1 MSLKSKNS
9 QIKELLYPELN
20 KQKKSKNFMIRNIK
34 NIKKLQNLNR
44 FKNNQKSSLE
54 EGKLYIFN
62 FNKII
67 SEDI

>member
-20 KQKKSKNFMIRNIK
+20 KQKKSKNLMIRNIK

>member
-20 KQKKSKNFMIRNIK
+20 KQKKSKNLMIRNIK

-44 FKNNQKSSLE
+44 FKNNKKSLLE